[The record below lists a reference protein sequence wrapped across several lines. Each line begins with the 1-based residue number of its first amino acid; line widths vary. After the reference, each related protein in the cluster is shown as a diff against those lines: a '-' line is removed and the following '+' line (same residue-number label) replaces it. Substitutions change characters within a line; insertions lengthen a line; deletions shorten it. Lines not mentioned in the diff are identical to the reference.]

1 PMVVARALNSLIS
14 SGPVWCD
21 GGPFD
26 AYWMDALF
34 EAAGIKPSFTLR
46 SWDGLLRELGEEVSE
61 RIRDRLEH
69 AEVRH
74 RAGEDAAMLMEAL
87 AARVRQG
94 R

>member
-1 PMVVARALNSLIS
+1 PMVTARTLNQLLG

-26 AYWMDALF
+26 AYWMNALF
-34 EAAGIKPSFTLR
+34 EAAGIKPSFTMC
-46 SWDGLLRELGEEVSE
+46 SWDGLLRELGDEVSE
-61 RIRDRLEH
+61 GIRDQLEH
-69 AEVRH
+69 ATVRH

-87 AARVRQG
+87 AAGLRQG